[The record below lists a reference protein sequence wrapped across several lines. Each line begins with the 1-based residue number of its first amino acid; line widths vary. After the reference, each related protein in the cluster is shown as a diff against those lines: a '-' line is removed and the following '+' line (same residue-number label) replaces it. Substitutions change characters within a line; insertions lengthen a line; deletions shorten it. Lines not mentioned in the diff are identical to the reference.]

1 MGKMKDLA
9 IEAEEQ
15 EGKSAAEEVE
25 SHHPTNRPPRPSK
38 DKQIVSLLSE
48 RVKKLEA
55 KLKAEIEEKNRI
67 LSYHNGLYNW
77 TEEELLIE
85 IVWRL
90 ELGKDDDWGLSD
102 GFLERVHALTGQ
114 ELLDRDLRSA
124 EEAREESLDRAEKI
138 LARYGLRIEEPK

>member
-15 EGKSAAEEVE
+15 AGKAAAEEVE

-38 DKQIVSLLSE
+38 DKQILSLLSE

-67 LSYHNGLYNW
+67 LSYHNGLYSW
-77 TEEELLIE
+77 TEKELLTE
-85 IVWRL
+85 IFWRL

-102 GFLERVHALTGQ
+102 NFLERVHALTGQ
-114 ELLDRDLRSA
+114 ELFNRDLRSA
-124 EEAREESLDRAEKI
+124 QEHREETLDRAEKI
-138 LARYGLRIEEPK
+138 LARWGLRIEEPK